1 MKEFTTNLDSSERV
15 LADKMARVVR
25 GSKKF
30 YRLEEVVVRLRCL
43 TSMGGAPTA
52 IEKEADLFKI
62 LDILGPVGIFYNSSS
77 GVVVR
82 VCDEASL
89 RCVFG
94 KAVGGEG
101 TLLKE
106 CMKQLGL
113 FARKVAG
120 AKVRDC

>member
-1 MKEFTTNLDSSERV
+1 
-15 LADKMARVVR
+15 
-25 GSKKF
+25 
-30 YRLEEVVVRLRCL
+30 
-43 TSMGGAPTA
+43 MGGPPTA

-62 LDILGPVGIFYNSSS
+62 LDILGPVGIFYNSGS
-77 GVVVR
+77 GVIVW

-89 RCVFG
+89 RGVIG

-106 CMKQLGL
+106 YMKLLRL
-113 FARKVAG
+113 FAQKVAA

>member
-1 MKEFTTNLDSSERV
+1 
-15 LADKMARVVR
+15 
-25 GSKKF
+25 
-30 YRLEEVVVRLRCL
+30 VRLRCL

-62 LDILGPVGIFYNSSS
+62 LDILGPVGIFYNSGF
-77 GVVVR
+77 GVVMR
-82 VCDEASL
+82 VCDETSL
-89 RCVFG
+89 RGVFG

-106 CMKQLGL
+106 YKKQLRL

-120 AKVRDC
+120 AKVRGC